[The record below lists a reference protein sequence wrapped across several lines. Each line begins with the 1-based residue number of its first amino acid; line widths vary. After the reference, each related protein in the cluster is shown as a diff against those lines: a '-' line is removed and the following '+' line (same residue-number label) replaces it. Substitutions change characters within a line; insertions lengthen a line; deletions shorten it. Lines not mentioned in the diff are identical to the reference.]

1 MHFGLLQVENERRE
15 RSSMS
20 LEITHFY
27 SGYRSGSLFILS
39 ISHNTPTPT
48 FYNSTVAASLSVS
61 VLTCTIG

>member
-1 MHFGLLQVENERRE
+1 
-15 RSSMS
+15 MS

-48 FYNSTVAASLSVS
+48 FYNSTVAASLSVFQFS
-61 VLTCTIG
+61 PAQLAKLLKWSKIN